1 MVPVSPA
8 LLSSAV
14 TSIYD
19 AAYGPGTWDAAIGNL
34 GRLFHGSKA
43 CFGRFGPDLQPNDV
57 VATNNDP
64 AFQRRYIAEHASPSN
79 VLTDAMIAA
88 PVGLVY
94 GDHALVGDGALRRS
108 RLWNEW
114 MAPQDM
120 HDGIG
125 CKVLESGP
133 SFWMFDVQRGRTQAA
148 FEAADAELLGVI
160 APHLARAVQ
169 IGRQFQSSQLLAA
182 TFSHLPFGVI
192 LVDASLRI
200 ETLNTAAEAILL
212 RAGSALVRKSGR
224 LAAADAASTAAL
236 QRLVAQA
243 CTVRGD
249 VIPGVGGDLLLR
261 RKRGGR
267 DVDLALSVGP
277 LLNTSHGL
285 PSVERPS
292 IERPSIERPWADRH
306 AAIFVREISLDLP
319 ARFAEQ
325 ARALF
330 ALSPKEASLA
340 TSLASGRTLKQ
351 AADDNRIALS
361 TARSYLETI
370 FRKTGTRQQSHLVA
384 LLKSAQ
390 AIARNSG

>member
-1 MVPVSPA
+1 MIPVSPA

-19 AAYGPGTWDAAIGNL
+19 AAYDSGTWAAAVENL
-34 GRLFHGSKA
+34 SRLFHGSKA
-43 CFGRFGPDLQPNDV
+43 CFGRIGPDLQPNDV
-57 VATNNDP
+57 VATNADP
-64 AFQRRYIAEHASPSN
+64 VFQHRYIEEHAYLPN
-79 VLTDAMIAA
+79 VLADAMTAA

-94 GDHALVGDGALRRS
+94 GDHALVGDGALKRS

-125 CKVLESGP
+125 CTVLESGP
-133 SFWMFDVQRGRTQAA
+133 SFWMFDVQRGRTQPA
-148 FEAADAELLGVI
+148 FDMADAELLNVI
-160 APHLARAVQ
+160 VPHLARAVQ
-169 IGRQFQSSQLLAA
+169 IGRQFQSTQLLAA

-192 LVDASLRI
+192 LVDASMRI
-200 ETLNTAAEAILL
+200 ETLNAAAEAILL
-212 RAGSALVRKSGR
+212 LAGSALVRKSGC
-224 LAAADAASTAAL
+224 LAAADARSTVAL

-243 CTVRGD
+243 CSMRGD
-249 VIPGVGGDLLLR
+249 VIPGPGGDLLLR
-261 RKRGGR
+261 RKRGSR
-267 DVDLALSVGP
+267 DLALSVGP
-277 LLNTSHGL
+277 LLNAPRGL
-285 PSVERPS
+285 RLVG
-292 IERPSIERPWADRH
+292 RH
-306 AAIFVREISLDLP
+306 AAIFVREMSLDLP
-319 ARFAEQ
+319 AGFAAQ

-340 TSLASGRTLKQ
+340 ASLASGRTLQQ
-351 AADDNRIALS
+351 AANDNRIALS

-390 AIARNSG
+390 AIAHN

>member
-1 MVPVSPA
+1 MFPVSPS
-8 LLSSAV
+8 LLGNVV

-19 AAYGPGTWDAAIGNL
+19 AAYGAGTWNAAIGNL
-34 GRLFHGSKA
+34 EHLFHGSKA
-43 CFGRFGPDLQPNDV
+43 CFGKFGPNLQPNDV
-57 VATNNDP
+57 VATKIDP

-79 VLTDAMIAA
+79 VLADAMIAA

-120 HDGIG
+120 YDGIG
-125 CKVLESGP
+125 CKVMESGP
-133 SFWMFDVQRGRTQAA
+133 SFWAFDVQRGRTQAA

-160 APHLARAVQ
+160 APHLVRAVQ
-169 IGRQFQSSQLLAA
+169 ISRQFQPTQLLAA

-192 LVDASLRI
+192 LVDASMRI
-200 ETLNTAAEAILL
+200 GALNAAAEAILL
-212 RAGSALVRKSGR
+212 RAGSALVRKSGC
-224 LAAADAASTAAL
+224 LAAADAGSAVAL

-243 CTVRGD
+243 CNVRGE
-249 VIPGVGGDLLLR
+249 VIPSPGGDLLLR

-277 LLNTSHGL
+277 LPNPSHEH
-285 PSVERPS
+285 SWVERPG
-292 IERPSIERPWADRH
+292 ADRH
-306 AAIFVREISLDLP
+306 AAIFLREMSLDLP

-330 ALSPKEASLA
+330 GLSPKEASLA
-340 TSLASGRTLKQ
+340 VSIASGRTLKQ
-351 AADDNRIALS
+351 AADDNRIQLS
-361 TARSYLETI
+361 TARSYLESI

-390 AIARNSG
+390 TIARRGE